1 MPEFSSAMACCE
13 NIFCMKDFCLR
24 AKDFHRKNLQG
35 VNYVRKCQLNW
46 EKPRE
51 VKDNSRKL
59 SCTERGRFYH
69 RKPSQSC
76 LINTDSGFDITE
88 KTRLT

>member
-59 SCTERGRFYH
+59 PCTERGRFYQ